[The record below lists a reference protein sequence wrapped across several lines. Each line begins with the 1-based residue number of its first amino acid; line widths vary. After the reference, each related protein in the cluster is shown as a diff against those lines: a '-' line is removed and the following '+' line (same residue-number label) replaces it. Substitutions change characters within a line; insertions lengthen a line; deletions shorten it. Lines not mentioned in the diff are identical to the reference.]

1 MGLCMCSKRP
11 VVAYDVTSSQNMAQ
25 VYRILEQIGKLPLAA
40 DAILHSDQG
49 FQFTSPNYIKK

>member
-1 MGLCMCSKRP
+1 
-11 VVAYDVTSSQNMAQ
+11 MAQ